1 MTSDSTAVR
10 SVQWREWLPKKTC
23 GSGGVSPA
31 GSGFSYK
38 KKCCLLVVVGAAL
51 KYTVFKFPIWMTRT
65 RARGKTQ
72 TQEHNHGGKKNLSNP
87 VVSQVSIHSSLGYV
101 SGPQKIRTQSPIVFP
116 MTNRYRN
123 RTPAE
128 NPNKVLEWFKRQQS
142 YPEKNQM
149 WFLNVGPNPQWNH
162 SSKF

>member
-1 MTSDSTAVR
+1 MPQKNLWIWWGFA
-10 SVQWREWLPKKTC
+10 C
-23 GSGGVSPA
+23 GIRFFV
-31 GSGFSYK
+31 K
-38 KKCCLLVVVGAAL
+38 EKCCLPVVVSAAL

-72 TQEHNHGGKKNLSNP
+72 TQEHTHGGIKNISNP

-101 SGPQKIRTQSPIVFP
+101 SGPLKIRTQSPIVFP

-128 NPNKVLEWFKRQQS
+128 NPKKVLEWFKRQQS

-149 WFLNVGPNPQWNH
+149 WFLNVGPNPQ
-162 SSKF
+162 